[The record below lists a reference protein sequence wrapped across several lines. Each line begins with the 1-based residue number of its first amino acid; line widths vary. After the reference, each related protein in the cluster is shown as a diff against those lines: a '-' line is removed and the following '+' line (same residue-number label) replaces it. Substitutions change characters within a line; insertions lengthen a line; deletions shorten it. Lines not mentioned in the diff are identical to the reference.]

1 MKCFSKPTALRIHG
15 LVMSITVNSSV
26 SMKSLNKVL
35 SSVLS
40 GGVASN
46 KQRRNR
52 NNSKRTRRLG
62 RIPYPRRRSMRSDAG
77 AWSRAL
83 PASYASHVKAAFRM
97 SRTGDGVRVSGCDLV
112 TPLPSV
118 IETVSGTNE
127 YLFAVITANPLYW
140 TGTRIAQIGA
150 AYMNY
155 RPLSMVFR
163 YIPQVAVTQAGTV
176 IMGTLWNGSAPSAD
190 LQQTLLTSNGG
201 CMINCYVP
209 GNTRVKLGT
218 NLQQNL
224 FTCNGDINP
233 DTSPFIF
240 VATTRGCVSNGNS
253 NEQVVPGYFYVEY
266 EYEFKNP
273 IGQSWTYLRSAP
285 VEYSSVDWSLPNRSI
300 VLLQQA
306 AGFGPGTVLDV
317 EVDGGS
323 TVVKYRGTTVTLPT
337 STYVQAF
344 QNGQNSAI
352 TGIALATVATN
363 QYITY
368 VELDHGGTRYP
379 IQWKFSDAYLPDVAA
394 KQNQYIMKA
403 SQAGPSNDPYYSYT
417 FYNTSN
423 VSTVTASTTSP
434 VGLVTLPAGEAFQ
447 SMWLVTQDGIYINF
461 GGFTSGSGT
470 TQVATYYG
478 PGPTPVSTSTQLAA
492 RIDALQARIAEL
504 EADDAEAAVVPLYR
518 QKSARTD

>member
-1 MKCFSKPTALRIHG
+1 
-15 LVMSITVNSSV
+15 MSITVM

-40 GGVASN
+40 GRVASN

-52 NNSKRTRRLG
+52 QVSKRTRRLG
-62 RIPYPRRRSMRSDAG
+62 RIPYPKRRSMRSDAG

-118 IETVSGTNE
+118 IETVDGTNE

-240 VATTRGCVSNGNS
+240 VATTRGCVSNSSS

-317 EVDGGS
+317 EVEGGS
-323 TVVKYRGTTVTLPT
+323 TLVKYRGTTVALPT

-352 TGIALATVATN
+352 TELATASFSTT
-363 QYITY
+363 QYLTY
-368 VELDHGGTRYP
+368 IERDQGSERYP
-379 IQWKFSDAYLPDVAA
+379 IEWNYSGTFR
-394 KQNQYIMKA
+394 
-403 SQAGPSNDPYYSYT
+403 PSELGTEGKYMFTSNINDNSGDPYYRIT
-417 FYNTSN
+417 LCGTVNTN
-423 VSTVTASTTSP
+423 YITASSSAP
-434 VGLVTLPAGEAFQ
+434 VGIVSLPSSPSGQQLWF
-447 SMWLVTQDGIYINF
+447 VTQGGIYLTVIW
-461 GGFTSGSGT
+461 
-470 TQVATYYG
+470 
-478 PGPTPVSTSTQLAA
+478 PSTSTGTMSTNYGPPLAPVMSTLDLMA
-492 RIDALQARIAEL
+492 TIDKLNVRIAEL

-518 QKSARTD
+518 QSRTRADEAN

>member
-1 MKCFSKPTALRIHG
+1 
-15 LVMSITVNSSV
+15 MSITVNSSV

-253 NEQVVPGYFYVEY
+253 DEQVVPGYFYVEY

-273 IGQSWTYLRSAP
+273 IGQSWTYLRSSP

-306 AGFGPGTVLDV
+306 GGFGPGTVLDV
-317 EVDGGS
+317 EVEGGS
-323 TVVKYRGTTVTLPT
+323 TLVKYRGTTVTLPT

-352 TGIALATVATN
+352 TELSTTSIATT
-363 QYITY
+363 QYIMG
-368 VELDHGGTRYP
+368 VELDTGSTKYP
-379 IQWKFSDAYLPDVAA
+379 ITWYYSGNFT
-394 KQNQYIMKA
+394 A
-403 SQAGPSNDPYYSYT
+403 SELAESNKYMLYSTYYPNDGDPYYAFNLVGYANTTT
-417 FYNTSN
+417 FTASATRAIGVVELPTANTSLWFYTQN
-423 VSTVTASTTSP
+423 GIYLSIAGWSSGSNTNQLRSNYGPVPAPTASVSELTS
-434 VGLVTLPAGEAFQ
+434 
-447 SMWLVTQDGIYINF
+447 
-461 GGFTSGSGT
+461 
-470 TQVATYYG
+470 
-478 PGPTPVSTSTQLAA
+478 
-492 RIDALQARIAEL
+492 RIDLLMDRIAEL

>member
-1 MKCFSKPTALRIHG
+1 
-15 LVMSITVNSSV
+15 
-26 SMKSLNKVL
+26 
-35 SSVLS
+35 
-40 GGVASN
+40 
-46 KQRRNR
+46 
-52 NNSKRTRRLG
+52 
-62 RIPYPRRRSMRSDAG
+62 MRSDAG

-118 IETVSGTNE
+118 IETVDGTNE

-240 VATTRGCVSNGNS
+240 VATTRGCVSNSSS

-317 EVDGGS
+317 EVEGGS
-323 TVVKYRGTTVTLPT
+323 TLVKYRGTTVTLPT

-352 TGIALATVATN
+352 NELAVRSILTP
-363 QYITY
+363 QYLTTFEY
-368 VELDHGGTRYP
+368 DSGSDSYP
-379 IQWKFSDAYLPDVAA
+379 IEWMYSG
-394 KQNQYIMKA
+394 QYEADLLSPQGKYMI
-403 SQAGPSNDPYYSYT
+403 SVRHVNNNGDPYYSVT
-417 FYNTSN
+417 FYGTSS
-423 VSTVTASTTSP
+423 STQIVASSSLPVGILTLPTSPQGQQVWLATQGGIYFPFSWSSGVTALSCNYGAPPAPVMSTMDLMATIDK
-434 VGLVTLPAGEAFQ
+434 L
-447 SMWLVTQDGIYINF
+447 
-461 GGFTSGSGT
+461 T
-470 TQVATYYG
+470 TRV
-478 PGPTPVSTSTQLAA
+478 
-492 RIDALQARIAEL
+492 AEL

-518 QKSARTD
+518 QQRTRADEAN

>member
-1 MKCFSKPTALRIHG
+1 
-15 LVMSITVNSSV
+15 MSITVM

-40 GGVASN
+40 GRVASN

-52 NNSKRTRRLG
+52 QVSKRTRRLG
-62 RIPYPRRRSMRSDAG
+62 RIPYPKRRSMRSDAG

-118 IETVSGTNE
+118 IETVDGTNE

-240 VATTRGCVSNGNS
+240 VATTRGCVSNSSS

-273 IGQSWTYLRSAP
+273 IGQSWTYLRSTP

-317 EVDGGS
+317 EVEGGS
-323 TVVKYRGTTVTLPT
+323 TLVKYRGTTVALPA

-352 TGIALATVATN
+352 TEIATRSIITT
-363 QYITY
+363 QYLMY
-368 VELDHGGTRYP
+368 LEYDAGNTRYP
-379 IQWKFSDAYLPDVAA
+379 IEWQYSGTYQPTNLSTQGRYAFTVRTVA
-394 KQNQYIMKA
+394 NN
-403 SQAGPSNDPYYSYT
+403 GDPYYS
-417 FYNTSN
+417 
-423 VSTVTASTTSP
+423 VSMYGASATTNLTASSTNP
-434 VGLVTLPAGEAFQ
+434 VGIISLPRDPTAQQVWFI
-447 SMWLVTQDGIYINF
+447 TQGGIYLPTTW
-461 GGFTSGSGT
+461 TSGIVWSSNYGAPPAPAMSTMDLMATIDRLT
-470 TQVATYYG
+470 TRV
-478 PGPTPVSTSTQLAA
+478 
-492 RIDALQARIAEL
+492 AEL

-518 QKSARTD
+518 QQRTRADDAN

>member
-1 MKCFSKPTALRIHG
+1 
-15 LVMSITVNSSV
+15 
-26 SMKSLNKVL
+26 
-35 SSVLS
+35 
-40 GGVASN
+40 
-46 KQRRNR
+46 
-52 NNSKRTRRLG
+52 
-62 RIPYPRRRSMRSDAG
+62 MRSDAG

-253 NEQVVPGYFYVEY
+253 DEQVVPGYFYVEY

-285 VEYSSVDWSLPNRSI
+285 VEYSLVDWSLPNRSI

-317 EVDGGS
+317 EVEGGS
-323 TVVKYRGTTVTLPT
+323 TLVKYRGTTVTLPT

-344 QNGQNSAI
+344 QNGQNSALSE
-352 TGIALATVATN
+352 LATTSIATT
-363 QYITY
+363 QYLVG
-368 VELDHGGTRYP
+368 VELDQGSTKYP
-379 IQWKFSDAYLPDVAA
+379 ITWHYEGNYSYSTIGDGNYLLYS
-394 KQNQYIMKA
+394 QYYPN
-403 SQAGPSNDPYYSYT
+403 AGDPYYVINMPGIT
-417 FYNTSN
+417 NT
-423 VSTVTASTTSP
+423 TTYTASASRPVGVVSLPEGTTSLWFYTQNG
-434 VGLVTLPAGEAFQ
+434 VYLSNSG
-447 SMWLVTQDGIYINF
+447 WLNGSNS
-461 GGFTSGSGT
+461 TSFRSN
-470 TQVATYYG
+470 Y
-478 PGPTPVSTSTQLAA
+478 GPTPAPAVTSAEVVARVDQLMM
-492 RIDALQARIAEL
+492 RLAEL

>member
-1 MKCFSKPTALRIHG
+1 
-15 LVMSITVNSSV
+15 MSITVM

-40 GGVASN
+40 GRVASN

-52 NNSKRTRRLG
+52 QVSKRTRRLG
-62 RIPYPRRRSMRSDAG
+62 RIPYPKRRSMRSDAG

-118 IETVSGTNE
+118 IETVDGTNE

-240 VATTRGCVSNGNS
+240 VATTRGCVSNSSS

-317 EVDGGS
+317 EVEGGS
-323 TVVKYRGTTVTLPT
+323 TLVKYRGTTVALDA

-344 QNGQNSAI
+344 QNGQNSQI
-352 TGIALATVATN
+352 TEIATMSLIKP
-363 QYITY
+363 QYLTY
-368 VELDHGGTRYP
+368 FEYDNGSTRYP
-379 IQWKFSDAYLPDVAA
+379 IEWNYTGTYEGSVLAA
-394 KQNQYIMKA
+394 EGKYMIV
-403 SQAGPSNDPYYSYT
+403 PSLQTNNGDPYYR
-417 FYNTSN
+417 
-423 VSTVTASTTSP
+423 VSLYGVGSTTQIAASSLLP
-434 VGLVTLPAGEAFQ
+434 VGVISLPTAPTGQQA
-447 SMWLVTQDGIYINF
+447 WLVTQAGIYLSILWPTGSF
-461 GGFTSGSGT
+461 STTSVNYGAPPAPAMSTMDLMAKIDSLT
-470 TQVATYYG
+470 T
-478 PGPTPVSTSTQLAA
+478 
-492 RIDALQARIAEL
+492 RIKEL

-518 QKSARTD
+518 QSRSRADDAN